1 MGSLFSPFLECPPY
15 TYSCGENKSAMVWLQ
30 LKIETVTMN
39 CMHSYHI
46 LLPTNALDLKRF
58 FFVSTKVRKYWFFY
72 HCTFSFEATENF
84 PYLFHCLL
92 ATIILCIQLFVT
104 AEYKKMN
111 SVYACATS

>member
-58 FFVSTKVRKYWFFY
+58 FLFPQRSGNTGFLSLYIFLRSHRKLPVS
-72 HCTFSFEATENF
+72 F
-84 PYLFHCLL
+84 PLL
-92 ATIILCIQLFVT
+92 AS
-104 AEYKKMN
+104 YNN
-111 SVYACATS
+111 SVYSAVCNSRI

>member
-58 FFVSTKVRKYWFFY
+58 FLFPQRSGNTGFFITVHFPSKPPKTSRIFST
-72 HCTFSFEATENF
+72 
-84 PYLFHCLL
+84 
-92 ATIILCIQLFVT
+92 
-104 AEYKKMN
+104 
-111 SVYACATS
+111 AC